1 MKRLARL
8 VGGVFIVLILSIALV
23 SCDDAILQH
32 ILQNGT
38 QNEAQNGTQNNE
50 QNEEQDEAEE
60 DDDES
65 EEEGEESEDEGD
77 ESEDE
82 GDESEDEGDESEDEG
97 DESEDEGDE
106 SDDENDES
114 EDEGDESEDEGDESE
129 DEGDE
134 SEDEGDESEEEGEE
148 SEDEGDESED
158 EGDESED
165 EGDESEDEGDESEDE
180 GDESED
186 EGDESEDDEFNGL
199 PRKGD
204 FTYTGTP
211 PTDYA
216 VAVAASNEIKEE
228 TERIKRDLGQA
239 RENTETI
246 EYIPENLLDMMGKAF
261 GNVVV
266 DYENDGYAGME
277 VFSVVLVGGV
287 TDQSDEEN
295 ALLKVDADSVEGFMF
310 TRMLVNE
317 SDQDMETKT
326 GMTAEFEIAGS
337 EMGIDGKYK
346 VELLH
351 SVEGDDEE
359 QEEAFVGT
367 LTNVADGSEKQ
378 LIEDDLLGDWDQD
391 GAEPHQRILTLFM
404 DMREF
409 DLVPKTLATQIFY
422 PEITEDDTGKFLGL
436 MSFYQEG
443 DTVPMYLSFLWEEPD
458 HEKYYVVY
466 SSHEDYQ
473 TIVAIN
479 GVAYNFA
486 LP

>member
-65 EEEGEESEDEGD
+65 EEEGE
-77 ESEDE
+77 
-82 GDESEDEGDESEDEG
+82 
-97 DESEDEGDE
+97 
-106 SDDENDES
+106 
-114 EDEGDESEDEGDESE
+114 
-129 DEGDE
+129 
-134 SEDEGDESEEEGEE
+134 
-148 SEDEGDESED
+148 
-158 EGDESED
+158 ESED

-287 TDQSDEEN
+287 TGQSDEEN
-295 ALLKVDADSVEGFMF
+295 ALLKVDTDSVEGFMF

-317 SDQDMETKT
+317 SDQDMETII
-326 GMTAEFEIAGS
+326 GATAEFEIVGS
-337 EMGIDGKYK
+337 EMEIDGKYK
-346 VELLH
+346 IELLQ
-351 SVEGDDEE
+351 SVEGDFDDEEDEE
-359 QEEAFVGT
+359 QEEVFVGT
-367 LTNVADGSEKQ
+367 LTNVDTSDEQ
-378 LIEDDLLGDWDQD
+378 ELTNDDLLDNWNQV
-391 GAEPHQRILTLFM
+391 GAEPHQSIFTLFM
-404 DMREF
+404 DQGEF
-409 DLVPKTLATQIFY
+409 MAVPETLATQIFY
-422 PEITEDDTGKFLGL
+422 PEIIGDGTEKFFGL
-436 MSFYQEG
+436 VSFYQEG
-443 DTVPMYLSFLWEEPD
+443 DAIGEEVPMYLSFLWEESE
-458 HEKYYVVY
+458 HEKYNVVY
-466 SSHEDYQ
+466 STAKGYRE
-473 TIVAIN
+473 IVAIN
-479 GVAYNFA
+479 GVAYEFV